1 MIVDSNLLIYAV
13 DESSPF
19 HTPAK
24 NWLEDA
30 LNGPQRIGLPWQ
42 STTGFLR
49 ITTNPRAVSEPLR
62 SSEAWHHVDE
72 WLGAPNTWI
81 PVPGPGYSEIL
92 GGLICELHLT
102 ANLIPDAALAALCIE
117 HGLTMASADSDFAR
131 FPQIR
136 WINPVQPGSPH

>member
-19 HTPAK
+19 HDPAK
-24 NWLEDA
+24 AWLEDA

-42 STTGFLR
+42 TTAGFLR
-49 ITTNPRAVSEPLR
+49 ITTNARAVAAPL
-62 SSEAWHHVDE
+62 SSPEAWRHVDE
-72 WLGAPNTWI
+72 WLSEPNTWV
-81 PVPGPGYSEIL
+81 PVPGPGYGEIL

-117 HGLTMASADSDFAR
+117 HGLAMVSADSDFAR
-131 FPQIR
+131 FRQIR
-136 WINPVQPGSPH
+136 WINPT